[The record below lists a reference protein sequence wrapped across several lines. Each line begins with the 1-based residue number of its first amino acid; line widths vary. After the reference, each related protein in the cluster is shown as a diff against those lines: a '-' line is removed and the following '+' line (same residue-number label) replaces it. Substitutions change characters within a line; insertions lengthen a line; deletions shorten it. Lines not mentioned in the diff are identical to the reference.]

1 MLRAM
6 MTVSGLTLVSRIL
19 GFLRDILIARFMGT
33 GPVADAFVAAFR
45 FPNMFRRIFGEGA
58 YNAAFVP
65 LFGRKREEEGEE
77 TAVGFARNTFSA
89 LVWVV
94 GILTLVA
101 IPCMHWLMM
110 AVVPGFLPKYEEDL
124 GSIGPGQAFYERK
137 VNTRGAREIYFQVT
151 GESEAAVRHWSA
163 RTRLEDMRFV
173 DADGNEFRLLA
184 RLDAK
189 ESHMTLG
196 EDQVVDSSGFIRTR
210 LDLSADSHSGVG
222 REVDPRERFFPREG
236 EKILAVVHGL
246 ESGGLARIVLPEKH
260 RLESFHVRVA
270 IEPAS
275 GGADVPQATLRLY
288 HNHPDNFD
296 LTVALSRIMFCY
308 LFFMALVAHLSGV
321 LNTFKHFAMPAAAPI
336 LLNIVLVSA
345 LGLIWMM
352 RWEGDLEIGKT
363 LAWGVALAGVLQFA
377 ALWVTCSRVGA
388 VMVPHKPLWNPEL
401 KKLLLLMGPGVIAA
415 GIQQVNL
422 LVGGIIA
429 SFQQGAISTLYYA
442 DRVNQ
447 LPLGMIGIALG
458 VVLLPEVTRLLRSGR
473 ESEAADSILRGM
485 ELAMLLTLPATAAM
499 IAIHEPLIGGLFA
512 GDKFDAEDV
521 SKTGWA
527 LAGFALGLPGYVL
540 IKVLQP
546 SYFARENTKAP
557 MIMAGVA
564 VAVNIVCSLILFNLL
579 RPTGYGHVGIA
590 IATAISAWV
599 NVALLWRGMDGFVKI
614 PADEWK
620 RLIRMVL
627 ASVVM
632 GGVVWLAGVALGPWL
647 SGTQGQKIVAL
658 ALIVGTGMTVYGILA
673 LAMRATSLAAL
684 RTGFGETRSS
694 SK

>member
-1 MLRAM
+1 M
-6 MTVSGLTLVSRIL
+6 MTVSGFTLVSRIL
-19 GFLRDILIARFMGT
+19 GFVRDILIARFIGT

-45 FPNMFRRIFGEGA
+45 FPNIFRRIFGEGA

-77 TAVGFARNTFSA
+77 AAVSFARNTFSA
-89 LVWVV
+89 LVWGV

-124 GSIGPGQAFYERK
+124 GSIGPGQAFHERK

-163 RTRLEDMRFV
+163 RTRIKDMRFV
-173 DADGNEFRLLA
+173 DADGKEFPLLA
-184 RLDAK
+184 RLEAK
-189 ESHMTLG
+189 ESHMILG
-196 EDQVVDSSGFIRTR
+196 EDEDQVVDSSGFIRTR
-210 LDLSADSHSGVG
+210 LALSGDSHSGVR

-236 EKILAVVHGL
+236 EKILEVVHGL
-246 ESGGLARIVLPEKH
+246 ASGGLARIVLPEGH

-270 IEPAS
+270 IDPAS
-275 GGADVPQATLRLY
+275 GGADFPQATLRLY
-288 HNHPDNFD
+288 RNHPDNFD

-345 LGLIWMM
+345 LGLTWMM
-352 RWEGDLEIGKT
+352 RWEGDLQIGKT

-377 ALWVTCSRVGA
+377 ALWVTCSRAGA

-442 DRVNQ
+442 DRVSQ

-458 VVLLPEVTRLLRSGR
+458 VVLLPEVTRRLRSGR

-499 IAIHEPLIGGLFA
+499 IAIHEPLIGGLFG
-512 GDKFDAEDV
+512 GDRFDAEDV

-557 MIMAGVA
+557 MFMAGVA

-590 IATAISAWV
+590 VATAISAWV

-614 PADEWK
+614 SSDEWK
-620 RLIRMVL
+620 RLIRMIL

-632 GGVVWLAGVALGPWL
+632 GGVVWLAGMALGPWL
-647 SGTQGQKIVAL
+647 SGTQWQKIMAL
-658 ALIVGTGMTVYGILA
+658 VLIVGTGMTVYGILA

-684 RTGFGETRSS
+684 RAGFDEARSS
-694 SK
+694 PK